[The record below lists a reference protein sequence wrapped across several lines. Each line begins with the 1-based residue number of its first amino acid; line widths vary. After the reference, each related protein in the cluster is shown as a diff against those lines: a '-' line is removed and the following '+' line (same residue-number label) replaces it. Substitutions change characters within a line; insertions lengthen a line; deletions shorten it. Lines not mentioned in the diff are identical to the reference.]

1 MSDRMTQ
8 LTEAGFAVNAA
19 SDSQRA
25 VVESLTEEEIGVL
38 LSVRQRIEAATPD
51 VEGHAQESTSGG
63 WFW

>member
-1 MSDRMTQ
+1 MSERITQ
-8 LTEAGFAVNAA
+8 LTEAGFTVSPA

-25 VVESLTEEEIGVL
+25 VLESLTEEEIGVL